1 MRLEG
6 WRRWL
11 GARGCQRVGGRLEKE
26 HGGGCWK
33 LLEVGEGRKL
43 EEDETHWTR
52 EDVGGW
58 LRLESGGGRRRLE
71 EEGGG
76 GWRMAEDRGWC
87 LEETGGGWRRLEE
100 FGFWRRL
107 DVGGGWRRWRLE
119 EEERSRDTHC
129 FCPEVGARHAAP

>member
-1 MRLEG
+1 MEV
-6 WRRWL
+6 W
-11 GARGCQRVGGRLEKE
+11 GRLEKE

-52 EDVGGW
+52 EEVGGW

-100 FGFWRRL
+100 FTMKQS
-107 DVGGGWRRWRLE
+107 
-119 EEERSRDTHC
+119 SR
-129 FCPEVGARHAAP
+129 CPRDHIAYKKHNYLAL